1 MMDAHS
7 PDRTHW
13 ASDEPSGGSSADG
26 TARYAGPQ
34 EPDGGDVSAAGS
46 SGLPELI
53 LGDDAD
59 RATAS
64 ATWRALM
71 AQSERAALAGDPPRI
86 LVGWADSRQMHI
98 VFAGN
103 QGRDLVGCSYDLPD
117 DPVEAEYW
125 VAELREPQDMSRPR
139 RPPLAIPW
147 SGPVRL
153 PLEVPD
159 PVLSIVR
166 SLTNAQS

>member
-1 MMDAHS
+1 MTIPAAGRAAVG
-7 PDRTHW
+7 PL
-13 ASDEPSGGSSADG
+13 G
-26 TARYAGPQ
+26 YAGAP
-34 EPDGGDVSAAGS
+34 ERAADDESAVGS
-46 SGLPELI
+46 SGLPELVF
-53 LGDDAD
+53 GDDAD
-59 RATAS
+59 RARAS

-86 LVGWADSRQMHI
+86 LAGWADSRQMHL

-103 QGRDLVGCSYDLPD
+103 QGRDLVGCCTHLPD
-117 DPVEAEYW
+117 DPGEAEYW

>member
-1 MMDAHS
+1 M
-7 PDRTHW
+7 
-13 ASDEPSGGSSADG
+13 
-26 TARYAGPQ
+26 
-34 EPDGGDVSAAGS
+34 
-46 SGLPELI
+46 PELVF
-53 LGDDAD
+53 GEDAD
-59 RATAS
+59 RARAS

-86 LVGWADSRQMHI
+86 LVGWADSRQMHL

-117 DPVEAEYW
+117 DPGEAEYW

-147 SGPVRL
+147 SGLVRT

-159 PVLSIVR
+159 LVLSIVR
-166 SLTNAQS
+166 SLTEEQPGVHP